1 MTKIIL
7 AALLIFASL
16 SGFGQKTDENK
27 EQNPKSI
34 YDYQVKDINGLDF
47 KFESL
52 RGKKIMVVNTAS
64 KCGFTKQFEALQEVY
79 EKYKDQNFVIIGF
92 PSNDFMN
99 QDPGTDKEIMEFC
112 SANYGVTFPMMSKI
126 KVTGKNKEPL
136 YEFLTDEK
144 LNGVISSSVEW
155 NFQKYLIDE
164 NGYLV
169 KVINTRTEPD
179 DAEIINW
186 IEGK

>member
-7 AALLIFASL
+7 ASMLIFTSL
-16 SGFGQKTDENK
+16 SGFGQKKDEKK
-27 EQNPKSI
+27 EQNPKSL
-34 YDYQVKDINGLDF
+34 YGYQVKDINGLDF
-47 KFESL
+47 NFESL
-52 RGKKIMVVNTAS
+52 RGKKIMIVNTAS
-64 KCGFTKQFEALQEVY
+64 KCGFTKQFAALQEVY

-112 SANYGVTFPMMSKI
+112 SVNYGVTFPMMSKI
-126 KVTGKNKEPL
+126 KVTGKDKAPI

-144 LNGVISSSVEW
+144 LNGVMSSSVGW

-164 NGYLV
+164 NGFLV
-169 KVINTRTEPD
+169 KVINTKTEPD
-179 DAEIINW
+179 DPEIINW
-186 IEGK
+186 IEGN